1 MAKEL
6 IISREYEKQ
15 QLQDCYDS
23 KESQL
28 VIVYGRRRVGKSFL
42 INQFFNDRF
51 DFKLV
56 GDYRLT
62 KEEQL
67 YNFYDELKR
76 QSGKIIDTPKT
87 WREAFFLLR
96 DYLDEFKD
104 DEKHIV
110 FLMKCHGLIIRNL
123 VLFRPLNIFGTAL
136 ELQKITLCLLFVD
149 LQLPGLLIILI
160 TIKADFLI
168 VRIVVFILKHLIFMK
183 QGNF

>member
-56 GDYRLT
+56 GDYRLK

-67 YNFYDELKR
+67 YNFYD
-76 QSGKIIDTPKT
+76 
-87 WREAFFLLR
+87 
-96 DYLDEFKD
+96 
-104 DEKHIV
+104 
-110 FLMKCHGLIIRNL
+110 
-123 VLFRPLNIFGTAL
+123 VL
-136 ELQKITLCLLFVD
+136 
-149 LQLPGLLIILI
+149 
-160 TIKADFLI
+160 
-168 VRIVVFILKHLIFMK
+168 
-183 QGNF
+183 